1 MEPNN
6 MPLNGAAEVISE
18 RQSEEILQKF
28 DTESRFRNRLTP
40 VCDRIWK
47 VIAIV
52 MSLFHLYIAGFGTM
66 PVTQQRILHLMFAM
80 TLVFLLYPA
89 RKKSPRGC
97 FSIFDTI
104 CAATAV
110 AVNLYLYINVDAIA
124 LRNGKI
130 EKIEVILGIM
140 MILLLLEAT
149 RRCLGNGLMIIA
161 VCFIAYAFCG
171 PYLPGML
178 HHKGY
183 TLQRIVSQL
192 YISSEGI
199 YGTSLGVS
207 STYIFLFILFGA
219 FLGTTG
225 LSQLFNS
232 FSISVAGRSP
242 GGPAKVSIFASGLL
256 GMINGSAPANVV
268 TTGAFTI
275 PLMKKVGYS
284 GEFAASVEAIASTG
298 GQIMPPV
305 MGSAAFIM
313 AEFLGM
319 GYRDIMVAAIIPAVL
334 YYLALWINVD
344 LRAKKLGLR
353 GLSDEEIPSAKEDF
367 QKYGH
372 LLLSIAFLLYLIFA
386 NFTPYYAAFYSI
398 IALVV
403 LAMVRKSSR
412 LTGRQ
417 ILDCLATGARGA
429 VSIAVATAVVGI
441 VVGMINL
448 TGLGLQL
455 SGMIIRLTGSRLLPT
470 LILTMVACLILGM
483 GLPTSAAYIVSGTVV
498 APVLLKLG
506 VDPLLAHFYVF
517 YFSIIS
523 VVTPPVAVASYAA
536 AGMAEENPTRV
547 GWQAMALGLVAF
559 IVPYMFVGAPGLLMQ
574 GVWYTILLNF
584 ATAVI
589 GVFML
594 ASGIQGYWKTNMS
607 WLARFLCIVG
617 SVLFLDGGI
626 VTDLCG
632 MVIAVIVF
640 LIQSALAKKQ
650 KLEDANNT

>member
-1 MEPNN
+1 M
-6 MPLNGAAEVISE
+6 AS
-18 RQSEEILQKF
+18 
-28 DTESRFRNRLTP
+28 
-40 VCDRIWK
+40 
-47 VIAIV
+47 
-52 MSLFHLYIAGFGTM
+52 
-66 PVTQQRILHLMFAM
+66 
-80 TLVFLLYPA
+80 
-89 RKKSPRGC
+89 
-97 FSIFDTI
+97 
-104 CAATAV
+104 AAT
-110 AVNLYLYINVDAIA
+110 NLYLYINVDAIA

-130 EKIEVILGIM
+130 EKVEVVLGIIM
-140 MILLLLEAT
+140 VMLLLEAT
-149 RRCLGNGLMIIA
+149 RRCLGKGLMIIA
-161 VCFIAYAFCG
+161 VCFAAYAFCG

-183 TLQRIVSQL
+183 TLQRIISQL

-284 GEFAASVEAIASTG
+284 GEFSASVEAIASTG

-313 AEFLGM
+313 AEFLGI
-319 GYRDIMVAAIIPAVL
+319 GYRDIMAAAIIPAIL
-334 YYLALWINVD
+334 YYLALWSNVD

-353 GLSDEEIPSAKEDF
+353 GLSNEEIPSAKEDF
-367 QKYGH
+367 RNYGH
-372 LLLSIAFLLYLIFA
+372 LLLSIVFLLYLIFA

-412 LTGRQ
+412 LSGRQ
-417 ILDCLATGARGA
+417 ILDCLANGARCA

-455 SGMIIRLTGSRLLPT
+455 SGMIIRLTGSRLMPT
-470 LILTMVACLILGM
+470 LVLTMAACLILGM
-483 GLPTSAAYIVSGTVV
+483 GLPTSAAYIVAGTVV
-498 APVLLKLG
+498 APVLLKLNI
-506 VDPLLAHFYVF
+506 DPLLAHFFVF
-517 YFSIIS
+517 YFAIIS

-536 AGMAEENPTRV
+536 AGMAKANPTRV

-559 IVPYMFVGAPGLLMQ
+559 IVPYMFVSTPGLLMQ
-574 GVWYTILLNF
+574 DVWYTILLNF
-584 ATAVI
+584 ATAAV

-594 ASGIQGYWKTNMS
+594 ACGIQGYWKTNMS
-607 WLARFLCIVG
+607 WPVRVLCIAG
-617 SVLFLDGGI
+617 SVLFLDGGA
-626 VTDLCG
+626 VTDICG
-632 MVIAVIVF
+632 MFAAVTVC
-640 LIQSALAKKQ
+640 LIQAMHVKKRKFTNTSA
-650 KLEDANNT
+650 

>member
-1 MEPNN
+1 M
-6 MPLNGAAEVISE
+6 
-18 RQSEEILQKF
+18 
-28 DTESRFRNRLTP
+28 
-40 VCDRIWK
+40 
-47 VIAIV
+47 V
-52 MSLFHLYIAGFGTM
+52 M
-66 PVTQQRILHLMFAM
+66 
-80 TLVFLLYPA
+80 
-89 RKKSPRGC
+89 
-97 FSIFDTI
+97 
-104 CAATAV
+104 
-110 AVNLYLYINVDAIA
+110 
-124 LRNGKI
+124 
-130 EKIEVILGIM
+130 
-140 MILLLLEAT
+140 LLLEAT
-149 RRCLGNGLMIIA
+149 RRCLGKGLMIIA
-161 VCFIAYAFCG
+161 VCFAAYAFCG

-183 TLQRIVSQL
+183 TLQRIISQL

-284 GEFAASVEAIASTG
+284 GEFSASVEAIASTG

-313 AEFLGM
+313 AEFLGI
-319 GYRDIMVAAIIPAVL
+319 GYRDIMAAAIIPAIL
-334 YYLALWINVD
+334 YYLALWSNVD

-353 GLSDEEIPSAKEDF
+353 GLSNEEIPSAKEDF
-367 QKYGH
+367 RNYGH
-372 LLLSIAFLLYLIFA
+372 LLLSIVFLLYLIFA

-412 LTGRQ
+412 LSGRQ
-417 ILDCLATGARGA
+417 ILDCLANGARCA

-455 SGMIIRLTGSRLLPT
+455 SGMIIRLTGSRLMPT
-470 LILTMVACLILGM
+470 LVLTMAACLILGM
-483 GLPTSAAYIVSGTVV
+483 GLPTSAAYIVAGTVV
-498 APVLLKLG
+498 APVLLKLNI
-506 VDPLLAHFYVF
+506 DPLLAHFFVF
-517 YFSIIS
+517 YFAIIS

-536 AGMAEENPTRV
+536 AGMAKANPTRV

-559 IVPYMFVGAPGLLMQ
+559 IVPYMFVSTPGLLMQ
-574 GVWYTILLNF
+574 DVWYTILLNF
-584 ATAVI
+584 ATAAV

-594 ASGIQGYWKTNMS
+594 ACGIQGYWKTNMS
-607 WLARFLCIVG
+607 WPVRVLCIAG
-617 SVLFLDGGI
+617 SVLFLDGGA
-626 VTDLCG
+626 VTDICG
-632 MVIAVIVF
+632 MFAAVTVC
-640 LIQSALAKKQ
+640 LIQAMHVKKRKFTNTSA
-650 KLEDANNT
+650 

>member
-6 MPLNGAAEVISE
+6 VPPYEPAEAISE
-18 RQSEEILQKF
+18 SQSEEILQKF
-28 DTESRFRNRLTP
+28 DSESRFRNRLIP
-40 VCDRIWK
+40 VYDRIWK
-47 VIAIV
+47 VIAIA

-66 PVTQQRILHLMFAM
+66 PATQQRIMHLMFAM

-89 RKKSPRGC
+89 GKKSPRGR
-97 FSIFDTI
+97 FSIFD
-104 CAATAV
+104 AACAV
-110 AVNLYLYINVDAIA
+110 ASAAANLYLYINVDAIA

-130 EKIEVILGIM
+130 EKVEVVLGIIM
-140 MILLLLEAT
+140 VMLLLEAT
-149 RRCLGNGLMIIA
+149 RRCLGKGLMIIA
-161 VCFIAYAFCG
+161 VCFAAYAFCG

-183 TLQRIVSQL
+183 TLQRIISQL

-284 GEFAASVEAIASTG
+284 GEFSASVEAIASTG

-313 AEFLGM
+313 AEFLGI
-319 GYRDIMVAAIIPAVL
+319 GYRDIMAAAIIPAIL
-334 YYLALWINVD
+334 YYLALWSNVD

-353 GLSDEEIPSAKEDF
+353 GLSNEEIPSAKEDF
-367 QKYGH
+367 RNYGH
-372 LLLSIAFLLYLIFA
+372 LLLSIVFLLYLIFA

-412 LTGRQ
+412 LSGRQ
-417 ILDCLATGARGA
+417 ILDCLANGARCA

-455 SGMIIRLTGSRLLPT
+455 SGMIIRLTGSRLMPT
-470 LILTMVACLILGM
+470 LVLTMAACLILGM
-483 GLPTSAAYIVSGTVV
+483 GLPTSAAYIVAGTVV
-498 APVLLKLG
+498 APVLLKLNI
-506 VDPLLAHFYVF
+506 DPLLAHFFVF
-517 YFSIIS
+517 YFAIIS

-536 AGMAEENPTRV
+536 AGMAKANPTRV

-559 IVPYMFVGAPGLLMQ
+559 IVPYMFVSTPGLLMQ
-574 GVWYTILLNF
+574 DVWYTILLNF
-584 ATAVI
+584 ATAAV

-594 ASGIQGYWKTNMS
+594 ACGIQG
-607 WLARFLCIVG
+607 
-617 SVLFLDGGI
+617 
-626 VTDLCG
+626 
-632 MVIAVIVF
+632 
-640 LIQSALAKKQ
+640 
-650 KLEDANNT
+650 

>member
-6 MPLNGAAEVISE
+6 VPPYEPAEAISE
-18 RQSEEILQKF
+18 SQSEEILQKF
-28 DTESRFRNRLTP
+28 DSESRFRNRLIP
-40 VCDRIWK
+40 VYDRIWK
-47 VIAIV
+47 VIAIA

-66 PVTQQRILHLMFAM
+66 PATQQRIMHLMFAM

-89 RKKSPRGC
+89 GKKSPRGR
-97 FSIFDTI
+97 FSIFD
-104 CAATAV
+104 AACAV
-110 AVNLYLYINVDAIA
+110 ASAAANLYLYINVDAIA

-130 EKIEVILGIM
+130 EKVEVVLGIIM
-140 MILLLLEAT
+140 VMLLLEAT
-149 RRCLGNGLMIIA
+149 RRCLGKGLMIIA
-161 VCFIAYAFCG
+161 VCFAAYAFCG

-183 TLQRIVSQL
+183 TLQRIISQL

-284 GEFAASVEAIASTG
+284 GEFSASVEAIASTG

-313 AEFLGM
+313 AEFLGI
-319 GYRDIMVAAIIPAVL
+319 GYRDIMAAAIIPAIL
-334 YYLALWINVD
+334 YYLALWSNVD

-353 GLSDEEIPSAKEDF
+353 GLSNEEIPSAKEDF
-367 QKYGH
+367 RNYGH
-372 LLLSIAFLLYLIFA
+372 LLLSIVFLLYLIFA

-412 LTGRQ
+412 LSGRQ
-417 ILDCLATGARGA
+417 ILDCLANGARCA

-455 SGMIIRLTGSRLLPT
+455 SGMIIRLTGSRLMPT
-470 LILTMVACLILGM
+470 LVLTMAACLILGM
-483 GLPTSAAYIVSGTVV
+483 GLPTSAAYIVAGTVV
-498 APVLLKLG
+498 APVLLKLNI
-506 VDPLLAHFYVF
+506 DPLLAHFFVF
-517 YFSIIS
+517 YFAIIS

-536 AGMAEENPTRV
+536 AGMAKANPTRV

-559 IVPYMFVGAPGLLMQ
+559 IVPYMFVSTPGLLMQ
-574 GVWYTILLNF
+574 DVWYTILLNF
-584 ATAVI
+584 ATAAV

-594 ASGIQGYWKTNMS
+594 ACGIQGYWKTNMS
-607 WLARFLCIVG
+607 WPVRVLCIAG
-617 SVLFLDGGI
+617 SVLFLDGGA
-626 VTDLCG
+626 VTDICG
-632 MVIAVIVF
+632 MFAAVTVC
-640 LIQSALAKKQ
+640 LIQAMHVKKRKFTNTSA
-650 KLEDANNT
+650 